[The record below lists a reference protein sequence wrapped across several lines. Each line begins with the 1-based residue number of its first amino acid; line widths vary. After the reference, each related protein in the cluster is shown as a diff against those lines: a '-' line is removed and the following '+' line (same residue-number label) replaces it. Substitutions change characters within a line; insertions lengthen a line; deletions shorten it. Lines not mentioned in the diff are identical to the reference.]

1 MPDSHTLRAP
11 FALLAVLMAII
22 AQALSGWPMQ
32 VRFGYAP
39 LNYWAAAA
47 LALLLPLTVLWVAL
61 RLPRRS
67 LKIAGLV
74 LSAVV
79 ALPSLV
85 FVALAWLEWSQLTNN
100 VDSSFELLS
109 EGRAESA
116 SYRLYRTDC
125 GATCANGLVLR
136 KEYDSP
142 FGFKLVSPV
151 WSLNRA
157 SEGTV
162 QVQGSV
168 VRIVNG
174 SNVLAT
180 ITP

>member
-1 MPDSHTLRAP
+1 MPHSHTLRAP
-11 FALLAVLMAII
+11 FALLAVLMASSRRRYLV
-22 AQALSGWPMQ
+22 APMQ

-47 LALLLPLTVLWVAL
+47 LALLLQLTVLWVAH

-109 EGRAESA
+109 QGRAESA

-125 GATCANGLVLR
+125 GATCAYELVLR

-142 FGFKLVSPV
+142 FG
-151 WSLNRA
+151 
-157 SEGTV
+157 G
-162 QVQGSV
+162 
-168 VRIVNG
+168 
-174 SNVLAT
+174 
-180 ITP
+180 

>member
-1 MPDSHTLRAP
+1 
-11 FALLAVLMAII
+11 
-22 AQALSGWPMQ
+22 MQ

-39 LNYWAAAA
+39 LNYWAVAA

-109 EGRAESA
+109 QGRAESA

-125 GATCANGLVLR
+125 GATCAYELVLR

-142 FGFKLVSPV
+142 FG
-151 WSLNRA
+151 
-157 SEGTV
+157 G
-162 QVQGSV
+162 
-168 VRIVNG
+168 
-174 SNVLAT
+174 
-180 ITP
+180 